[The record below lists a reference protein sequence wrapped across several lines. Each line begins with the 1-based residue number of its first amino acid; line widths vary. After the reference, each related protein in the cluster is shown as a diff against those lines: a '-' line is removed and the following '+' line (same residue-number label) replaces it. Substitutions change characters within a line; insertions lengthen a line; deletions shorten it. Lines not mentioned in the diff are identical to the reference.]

1 MIVRMPERFYCALSN
16 CTDPA
21 RETEFN
27 AWYDRTLIPTIMV
40 VPGVRAAWR
49 YVSTH
54 QRPGEAKYVA
64 LYDIDE
70 DIRQVVLNLR
80 ANRERV
86 GREGKWSDCIDIPFT
101 STFRRIRTDV
111 APGQQAP
118 AQSGPARMPRAI
130 LLVLSRCTDAA
141 REAEF
146 NDWYN
151 RVHIPDIFQAP
162 GILSCFR
169 YENTHRKEGE
179 PHYLALYEFASDDA
193 RTIMQGLN
201 KVMEAKRR
209 EGRISDCYERWLN
222 NTFICIYPTGG
233 T

>member
-1 MIVRMPERFYCALSN
+1 MPERFYFVLAN

-21 RETEFN
+21 REAEFN
-27 AWYDRTLIPTIMV
+27 AWYDGTLIPTILV

-49 YVSTH
+49 YASTH
-54 QRPGEAKYVA
+54 QRPGEPKYVA
-64 LYDIDE
+64 LYDIGE

-80 ANRERV
+80 GNRERV
-86 GREGKWSDCIDIPFT
+86 GREGKWSDVIDIPFT
-101 STFRRIRTDV
+101 STFRHIRTDV
-111 APGQQAP
+111 APRQQAP
-118 AQSGPARMPRAI
+118 AQSARAEMPRAI
-130 LLVLSRCTDAA
+130 LLVLSRCTDPA

-169 YENTHRKEGE
+169 YENTHRKEE
-179 PHYLALYEFASDDA
+179 DPHYLALYEFASDDA
-193 RTIMQGLN
+193 RIIMQGLN

-222 NTFICIYPTGG
+222 NTFIRIYHMEGA
-233 T
+233 

>member
-1 MIVRMPERFYCALSN
+1 MIVRMPERFYFALAN

-21 RETEFN
+21 REAEFN
-27 AWYDRTLIPTIMV
+27 AWYDRTLIPTIMA

-49 YVSTH
+49 YASAH
-54 QRPGEAKYVA
+54 QRPGEPKYVA
-64 LYDIDE
+64 MYDIDQ

-86 GREGKWSDCIDIPFT
+86 GREGKWIDCIDIPFT

-111 APGQQAP
+111 PAGQQAP
-118 AQSGPARMPRAI
+118 AQSGPAMMPHAI
-130 LLVLSRCTDAA
+130 LLVLSRCTDPA

-146 NDWYN
+146 NQWYN
-151 RVHIPDIFQAP
+151 DTHIPDILQAP

-179 PHYLALYEFASDDA
+179 PDYMALYEFASDDT
-193 RTIMQGLN
+193 RTIMRGLN
-201 KVMEAKRR
+201 GIMEAKRR
-209 EGRISDCYERWLN
+209 EGRISGCYERWLN
-222 NTFICIYPTGG
+222 NTFARIYPR
-233 T
+233 

>member
-1 MIVRMPERFYCALSN
+1 MPERFYFVLAN

-21 RETEFN
+21 REAEFN
-27 AWYDRTLIPTIMV
+27 AWYDGTLIPTILV

-49 YVSTH
+49 YASTH
-54 QRPGEAKYVA
+54 QRPGEPKYVA
-64 LYDIDE
+64 LYDIGE

-80 ANRERV
+80 GNRERV
-86 GREGKWSDCIDIPFT
+86 GREGKWSDVIDIPFT
-101 STFRRIRTDV
+101 STFRHIRTDI
-111 APGQQAP
+111 APRQQAP
-118 AQSGPARMPRAI
+118 ARSARAEMPRAI
-130 LLVLSRCTDAA
+130 LLVLSRCTDPA

-169 YENTHRKEGE
+169 YENTHRKEE
-179 PHYLALYEFASDDA
+179 DPHYLALYEFASDDA
-193 RTIMQGLN
+193 RIIMQGLN

-222 NTFICIYPTGG
+222 NTFIRIYHMEGA
-233 T
+233 